1 LNVFFLVHGM
11 IGMGKT
17 ALYFEDI
24 LFLAIL
30 NAMEGGEDDMTAK
43 IITRTVLAD
52 WKGSLRVKTDARGCL
67 FFFRRAGCAW
77 RVVRAPDTG

>member
-1 LNVFFLVHGM
+1 MKIHCRLTFVLMGSDLVFISVFNRLSPIECFFLVHGM

-43 IITRTVLAD
+43 IITHRTGGLE
-52 WKGSLRVKTDARGCL
+52 GLLTC
-67 FFFRRAGCAW
+67 
-77 RVVRAPDTG
+77 